1 MTYDDDLG
9 ELADSPLVR
18 ALRAPG
24 TPDEL
29 AGEEQVLAA
38 FREQHGG
45 RRRRRGPGRVV
56 GRIGTG
62 GTALITAIAL
72 TGGGVAAAAYNQ
84 ALPDRVQAF
93 AHDAL
98 GGLGVPPA
106 RTPEPAGPPSGPD
119 AGALRSRATDAPT
132 EHSPRARPSAG
143 RPEDRPRRR
152 GRASVRRHEA
162 PTGPAVVR
170 VSLSARTVTPG
181 ESTTISARV
190 RDAAL
195 EPVTAQEVTLWQRPA
210 GGEWSQVGS
219 GVTDADG
226 WVSVATEPVTAS
238 TDLRLE
244 ATIVDGLGEA
254 VVLQSEE
261 RRVTL
266 RPALAT
272 STAGSLLTVQ
282 VIGGRAGDQVGLA
295 RRGPGGRILRI
306 GTVQL
311 DDQGVATY
319 DLARFRGQVKVRV
332 RLARTA
338 AHLGAERWVTVR
350 LGSSPQEPEPEP
362 EPGTPSCDVQGGCT
376 ARDR

>member
-24 TPDEL
+24 TPSEL
-29 AGEEQVLAA
+29 GGEEQVLAA
-38 FREQHGG
+38 FREQHGGG

-106 RTPEPAGPPSGPD
+106 RTREPARPPSDP
-119 AGALRSRATDAPT
+119 AA
-132 EHSPRARPSAG
+132 ESPRAGSTVTPGGPRADSPTAAPSSG

-152 GRASVRRHEA
+152 GHASVREHET

-170 VSLSARTVTPG
+170 VSLSARTVDPG
-181 ESTTISARV
+181 DSTVISARV

-195 EPVTAQEVTLWQRPA
+195 MPVPDQEVALWQRPA
-210 GGEWSQVGS
+210 GGEWRQVGS

-226 WVSVATEPVTAS
+226 WVSITTDPVTAS

-244 ATIVDGLGEA
+244 ATVVDGLGEA
-254 VVLQSEE
+254 VLLQSES
-261 RRVTL
+261 RQVAV
-266 RPALAT
+266 RPAITT
-272 STAGSLLTVQ
+272 STSGSLLTVQ
-282 VIGGRAGDQVGLA
+282 VGGARAGDPVYLA
-295 RRGPGGRILRI
+295 RRAPGGRMLRV
-306 GTVQL
+306 GTMRL
-311 DDQGVATY
+311 DEQGVATY
-319 DLARFRGQVKVRV
+319 DLARFRGQVRIRI
-332 RLARTA
+332 RLPRTG
-338 AHLGAERWVTVR
+338 AHLAGERWVVVR
-350 LGSSPQEPEPEP
+350 LGSGPAEPQPEPSP
-362 EPGTPSCDVQGGCT
+362 EPTPGAEPTPG
-376 ARDR
+376 